1 MNTEIL
7 SVSSKGQIVLPV
19 KIRKKFEIGANTKL
33 AANVVENI
41 IMLKVIDIPTSD
53 DFSKALDRAK
63 KWAKS
68 VGYKKE
74 DVNAIIKAK
83 RKGK

>member
-1 MNTEIL
+1 MNTDIL

-19 KIRKKFEIGANTKL
+19 KIRKKFDIDTNTKL
-33 AANVVENI
+33 AANITGNI
-41 IMLKVIDIPTSD
+41 IMLKVIDIPTAD
-53 DFSKALDRAK
+53 DFSKALDKAK

-74 DVNAIIKAK
+74 DVNTIIKAK
-83 RKGK
+83 RKCK